1 MTDPWTDRYASVAEL
16 TSLVAALGLDPIDAA
31 RKAGVGSHTWDAW
44 IWGKRP
50 IPWAVAAMFR
60 LMLEAR
66 QRPATKVAW
75 CAPGEAA
82 DGPVS

>member
-1 MTDPWTDRYASVAEL
+1 MTDRYARRERLQAVVAQ
-16 TSLVAALGLDPIDAA
+16 LGLHPDDAA
-31 RKAGVGSHTWDAW
+31 RKAGVSAETWRSWLDGAA
-44 IWGKRP
+44 P
-50 IPWAVAAMFR
+50 IPWAALRMFE

-66 QRPATKVAW
+66 QRPATTVAW